1 MNERVLQE
9 LMNAVPPPRTDA
21 QRQARERATRATSA
35 AFDPPLDDVEP
46 AQGLRKC
53 SFDLP
58 QELAR
63 DFKLLCAIQGVKQ
76 RRVVER
82 LLAAYVE
89 QHRARLPRTE
99 VA

>member
-9 LMNAVPPPRTDA
+9 LMNAVPPPRTEA
-21 QRQARERATRATSA
+21 QRRERERTQAGLTS
-35 AFDPPLDDVEP
+35 AFDPPLDEQEP
-46 AQGLRKC
+46 PAALRKC

-58 QELAR
+58 QDLAR
-63 DFKLLCAIQGVKQ
+63 EFRMLCAIQGVKQ

-82 LLAAYVE
+82 LLRAYVE
-89 QHRARLPRTE
+89 QHRERLPK

>member
-1 MNERVLQE
+1 MSEVL
-9 LMNAVPPPRTDA
+9 
-21 QRQARERATRATSA
+21 ATSQ
-35 AFDPPLDDVEP
+35 AFEPPVDDGAP
-46 AQGLRKC
+46 AHGLRKC

-63 DFKLLCAIQGVKQ
+63 EFKLLCAIQGVKQ

-89 QHRARLPRTE
+89 QHRARLPR

>member
-1 MNERVLQE
+1 MNERVLHE
-9 LMNAVPPPRTDA
+9 LMTAVPPPRTDA
-21 QRQARERATRATSA
+21 QRRAQAAAAA
-35 AFDPPLDDVEP
+35 AFEPPRDGGEP
-46 AQGLRKC
+46 TTGLRKC

-63 DFKLLCAIQGVKQ
+63 EFKLLCTIQGVKQ

-89 QHRARLPRTE
+89 QHRARLPRE
-99 VA
+99 EAA

>member
-1 MNERVLQE
+1 VNERVLQE

-21 QRQARERATRATSA
+21 QRRERERAAS
-35 AFDPPLDDVEP
+35 AFDPPPDEHE
-46 AQGLRKC
+46 ATGALRKC

-58 QELAR
+58 AELAK

-76 RRVVER
+76 RRVIER
-82 LLAAYVE
+82 LLQAYVD
-89 QHRARLPRTE
+89 QHRARLPRE